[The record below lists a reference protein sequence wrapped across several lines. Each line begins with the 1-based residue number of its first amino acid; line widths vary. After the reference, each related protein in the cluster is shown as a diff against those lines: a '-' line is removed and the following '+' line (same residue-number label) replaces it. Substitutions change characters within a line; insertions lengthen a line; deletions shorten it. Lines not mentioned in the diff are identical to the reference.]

1 MEEDIFDLEGFE
13 HEHTEAFLPYIEANK
28 KLTKAYYEYQQ
39 LLPEYNRI
47 DPLETSTD
55 DIWSGY
61 YPSYSLM
68 HNIIRNTKKR
78 YSIFD
83 KQVKKLDKLD
93 DIKDFDKKVEK
104 YNKIIA
110 ELNEQVEIRN
120 ADLKARNAN
129 KRAFL
134 PLLEP
139 LDGKAVKEQQIK
151 ITNKKEEIK
160 EILSPFINFNSRI
173 NNPFA
178 FIIRDPVLNATYNDY
193 RKAKERYYMI
203 IDIGTK
209 AAKPIVFEGNSGSYR
224 LDRDAYTRFVNEL
237 SKAGRIDYEKLN
249 KNSDLLNVFIENTP
263 GTSVSNFSS
272 GAGKIEEI
280 DRSSM
285 VIPDYDYFEE
295 GVLDDVP
302 EGLKSFMNVNQAI
315 TEAYNG
321 MEHLLPEYNRIS
333 THSAEL
339 VERMNKAHVYVRRLY
354 YPFKQNKIYDNS
366 LSLDQNIIQNILTE
380 YKNDLPEDLKTKLKE
395 ISNIENIDERI
406 SQFNNIVGEIN
417 KIVEPINANVISYLN
432 APIKDLNE
440 DQHTESAIRTPI
452 TVTKLDAEEIKKKDS
467 EIKKEAEKIE
477 TVAKPFLKKGKI
489 KNIFEVITVDELN
502 DENSVENKMLS
513 FKDRNLVP
521 FQVMMNKED
530 YNERYRHRTTVY
542 FDGSKFIPLDKD
554 TYKEYVK
561 KLKESNERLLKPK
574 KQNQPVEP
582 TKSVETTEPAIS
594 TEPVEA
600 EASIPAPPVINPNI
614 INAAA
619 KSAVNSVL
627 AGKLNKLSNETKPN
641 PVEAPAEP
649 PVGNNT
655 ELSSTDVMEE
665 ETELSTPAA
674 SIAEIP
680 APPAISETSAAS
692 SDTSTDIA
700 ASNIPVEDVAAE
712 GEGESL
718 DSNNTSMEQISPA
731 ELKEQVIKKLDSL
744 GISYSSDNINVIE
757 EDGAF
762 KLIINNQNE
771 GTTLLGIGDE
781 TAILASID
789 LLEPVF
795 NNETLKEKKIR
806 LEDVLSSPGGGE
818 ELSLYSKKEDPTLTE
833 LISTI
838 NQTIEDSDLYTNY
851 IESTKYDN
859 DEVLV
864 VSRYDDNGT
873 LETISVSNK
882 LEKEKAKS
890 EGYLTE
896 EERVKLSNTP
906 LKVEEVNEIITKGN
920 YKIVSLPIDLNAEHD
935 ESVPSFGIEYGP
947 SLVHKRPLPS
957 TTSNFFYD
965 KKSGK
970 IIPVDST
977 LDEKDLTAL
986 KNNET
991 YEEITLA
998 DLPKRL
1004 ENQSSVA
1011 STANSSGNAN
1021 IGTDATAI
1029 ESTSTSGSGSS
1040 STSTND
1046 TGTVTATNENNIE
1059 TEPETLRERLKVA
1072 YDNLQEG
1079 DKNALMFQLAPAIY
1093 NTARGAFDKAE
1104 EYDAIYNPYAS
1115 SALNDMLQRRFNI
1128 DRTPGRLQTR
1138 MAANQ
1143 IQNNSVSN
1151 ASRMANLANLAA
1163 GAKRQEDALSTQEA
1177 TVNQVQMPAE
1187 NAQFANQIGESIRA
1201 SREQKRQLDEQAKAA
1216 KNTMLSAG
1224 LTQIGNVGQYY
1235 SNLLNKYRE
1244 YEIAMNS
1251 INQMSPHYNI
1261 DSNANI
1267 DYVGNASYS
1276 PTTTIS
1282 HDATIKE
1289 QQAKEA
1295 AAKKKAEED
1304 AKAAGTTP
1312 DADVD
1317 TEKYGGYVNR
1327 YKQGGYT
1334 NVKYMKDDKDC
1345 DCCPEKKAIKDLKK
1359 LKSKLQKLKKL

>member
-1 MEEDIFDLEGFE
+1 M
-13 HEHTEAFLPYIEANK
+13 
-28 KLTKAYYEYQQ
+28 
-39 LLPEYNRI
+39 
-47 DPLETSTD
+47 
-55 DIWSGY
+55 
-61 YPSYSLM
+61 
-68 HNIIRNTKKR
+68 
-78 YSIFD
+78 
-83 KQVKKLDKLD
+83 
-93 DIKDFDKKVEK
+93 
-104 YNKIIA
+104 
-110 ELNEQVEIRN
+110 
-120 ADLKARNAN
+120 
-129 KRAFL
+129 
-134 PLLEP
+134 
-139 LDGKAVKEQQIK
+139 
-151 ITNKKEEIK
+151 
-160 EILSPFINFNSRI
+160 
-173 NNPFA
+173 
-178 FIIRDPVLNATYNDY
+178 
-193 RKAKERYYMI
+193 
-203 IDIGTK
+203 
-209 AAKPIVFEGNSGSYR
+209 
-224 LDRDAYTRFVNEL
+224 
-237 SKAGRIDYEKLN
+237 
-249 KNSDLLNVFIENTP
+249 
-263 GTSVSNFSS
+263 
-272 GAGKIEEI
+272 
-280 DRSSM
+280 
-285 VIPDYDYFEE
+285 
-295 GVLDDVP
+295 
-302 EGLKSFMNVNQAI
+302 
-315 TEAYNG
+315 
-321 MEHLLPEYNRIS
+321 
-333 THSAEL
+333 
-339 VERMNKAHVYVRRLY
+339 
-354 YPFKQNKIYDNS
+354 
-366 LSLDQNIIQNILTE
+366 
-380 YKNDLPEDLKTKLKE
+380 
-395 ISNIENIDERI
+395 
-406 SQFNNIVGEIN
+406 
-417 KIVEPINANVISYLN
+417 
-432 APIKDLNE
+432 
-440 DQHTESAIRTPI
+440 
-452 TVTKLDAEEIKKKDS
+452 
-467 EIKKEAEKIE
+467 
-477 TVAKPFLKKGKI
+477 
-489 KNIFEVITVDELN
+489 
-502 DENSVENKMLS
+502 
-513 FKDRNLVP
+513 
-521 FQVMMNKED
+521 
-530 YNERYRHRTTVY
+530 
-542 FDGSKFIPLDKD
+542 
-554 TYKEYVK
+554 
-561 KLKESNERLLKPK
+561 
-574 KQNQPVEP
+574 
-582 TKSVETTEPAIS
+582 
-594 TEPVEA
+594 
-600 EASIPAPPVINPNI
+600 
-614 INAAA
+614 
-619 KSAVNSVL
+619 L

-680 APPAISETSAAS
+680 APPAISETSAISETPAAS

-744 GISYSSDNINVIE
+744 GINYSSDNINVIE

-818 ELSLYSKKEDPTLTE
+818 DLSLYTKEKNDDLTK
-833 LISTI
+833 LVTTISE
-838 NQTIEDSDLYTNY
+838 TIETSNLYTNY

-859 DEVLV
+859 DEVLS

-882 LEKEKAKS
+882 LEKEKAKA

-896 EERVKLSNTP
+896 EERTILSNTP

-920 YKIVSLPIDLNAEHD
+920 YKIVNLPIDLNAPYD
-935 ESVPSFGIEYGP
+935 KSKPSFGIEYGP
-947 SLVHKRPLPS
+947 SLVHKRPLPV

-970 IIPVDST
+970 IIPVDSIIDENDLNT
-977 LDEKDLTAL
+977 LKEDE
-986 KNNET
+986 N
-991 YEEITLA
+991 YEEITIA

-1004 ENQSSVA
+1004 ENQGSVA
-1011 STANSSGNAN
+1011 STTDSSGNAN
-1021 IGTDATAI
+1021 IGTDASAI
-1029 ESTSTSGSGSS
+1029 ESTDNSGSS
-1040 STSTND
+1040 GASSNNIGSNSSNNTST
-1046 TGTVTATNENNIE
+1046 VTTTNENN
-1059 TEPETLRERLKVA
+1059 PETKPEKLRERLKVA

-1093 NTARGAFDKAE
+1093 NTARGAFEKAE

-1312 DADVD
+1312 DTDVS